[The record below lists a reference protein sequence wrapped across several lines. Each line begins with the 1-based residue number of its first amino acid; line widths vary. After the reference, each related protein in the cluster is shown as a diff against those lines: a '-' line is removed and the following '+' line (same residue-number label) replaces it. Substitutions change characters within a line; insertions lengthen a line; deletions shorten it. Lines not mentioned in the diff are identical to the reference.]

1 MGRVSRITSVPTGT
15 PQGGPARSGM
25 STLTTSW
32 GRPLLGARGDL
43 VQVRRKRECS
53 SPPAQLE
60 SCLHVEAIVNSCVEP
75 RQACL
80 LGDGCQSST
89 LAWEGGGEYAAIRAR
104 EAGVGGRVRRV
115 LRRREHRHDQ
125 LARDSHEG
133 SLGPRRLVHVP
144 VVRDVDLLLGPVDR
158 DLINLGQRRVE
169 SSASKYGWRRR
180 PQLTLGREK
189 EGTRA
194 EVAACD

>member
-1 MGRVSRITSVPTGT
+1 
-15 PQGGPARSGM
+15 M
-25 STLTTSW
+25 SAS
-32 GRPLLGARGDL
+32 
-43 VQVRRKRECS
+43 K
-53 SPPAQLE
+53 
-60 SCLHVEAIVNSCVEP
+60 
-75 RQACL
+75 
-80 LGDGCQSST
+80 
-89 LAWEGGGEYAAIRAR
+89 AAALIRNMIRA
-104 EAGVGGRVRRV
+104 VVRN
-115 LRRREHRHDQ
+115 DQ

-169 SSASKYGWRRR
+169 SSASKCGGRRR
-180 PQLTLGREK
+180 PQLILGGEK